1 MSLGKR
7 KKSIDEQNNNHSSS
21 NHNSSSVGAVGG
33 APDEDG
39 VNVEDSGDEG
49 SLSRGEAQRKK
60 KARTTFTG
68 RQIFELEKQ
77 FELKKYLSSSER
89 ADMAKLLNV
98 TETQVGAPPSA
109 LFIDH
114 IQSLIAGP
122 YHPQLKRG
130 SDSIAAF
137 KNIVTIR
144 KLMVDKSVGF
154 GGSSD
159 VPTFDGFVQNIPFE
173 ILCGEHKSQRRLID

>member
-7 KKSIDEQNNNHSSS
+7 KKSLDGEQNNNSSS
-21 NHNSSSVGAVGG
+21 NNNSSGG
-33 APDEDG
+33 APSGGPDEDG

-98 TETQVGAPPSA
+98 TETQVGAPHVS
-109 LFIDH
+109 LFIDLVAKPNH
-114 IQSLIAGP
+114 LRLEP
-122 YHPQLKRG
+122 ETN
-130 SDSIAAF
+130 SIKIF
-137 KNIVTIR
+137 YIIVTT
-144 KLMVDKSVGF
+144 G
-154 GGSSD
+154 
-159 VPTFDGFVQNIPFE
+159 
-173 ILCGEHKSQRRLID
+173 

>member
-1 MSLGKR
+1 MVSSYSCFLAESITSGSVGRSGTVNSSLGKR
-7 KKSIDEQNNNHSSS
+7 KKSIDELNNNSSTSS
-21 NHNSSSVGAVGG
+21 NINSTGAAAAV
-33 APDEDG
+33 ADQEEDG

-98 TETQVGAPPSA
+98 TETQVGA
-109 LFIDH
+109 LFMPFFYRIVCYQRGAYHHLEGIDR
-114 IQSLIAGP
+114 
-122 YHPQLKRG
+122 Y
-130 SDSIAAF
+130 
-137 KNIVTIR
+137 
-144 KLMVDKSVGF
+144 
-154 GGSSD
+154 
-159 VPTFDGFVQNIPFE
+159 
-173 ILCGEHKSQRRLID
+173 

>member
-7 KKSIDEQNNNHSSS
+7 KKSLDGEQNNSSS
-21 NHNSSSVGAVGG
+21 NNNSLGG
-33 APDEDG
+33 ATGGPDEDG

-98 TETQVGAPPSA
+98 TETQVGAPPVS
-109 LFIDH
+109 LFID
-114 IQSLIAGP
+114 LVAKP
-122 YHPQLKRG
+122 YHHLLE
-130 SDSIAAF
+130 SETNSIKIF
-137 KNIVTIR
+137 NIIVTTR
-144 KLMVDKSVGF
+144 
-154 GGSSD
+154 
-159 VPTFDGFVQNIPFE
+159 
-173 ILCGEHKSQRRLID
+173 

>member
-1 MSLGKR
+1 MVKIFNWCPPKIQTYIRHYIVASSYSCFLAESITSGSVGRSGTVNSSLGKR
-7 KKSIDEQNNNHSSS
+7 KKSIDELNNNSSTSS
-21 NHNSSSVGAVGG
+21 NINSTGAAAAV
-33 APDEDG
+33 ADQEEDG

-98 TETQVGAPPSA
+98 TETQVGA
-109 LFIDH
+109 LFMPFFYRIVCYQRGAYHHLEGIDR
-114 IQSLIAGP
+114 
-122 YHPQLKRG
+122 Y
-130 SDSIAAF
+130 
-137 KNIVTIR
+137 
-144 KLMVDKSVGF
+144 
-154 GGSSD
+154 
-159 VPTFDGFVQNIPFE
+159 
-173 ILCGEHKSQRRLID
+173 